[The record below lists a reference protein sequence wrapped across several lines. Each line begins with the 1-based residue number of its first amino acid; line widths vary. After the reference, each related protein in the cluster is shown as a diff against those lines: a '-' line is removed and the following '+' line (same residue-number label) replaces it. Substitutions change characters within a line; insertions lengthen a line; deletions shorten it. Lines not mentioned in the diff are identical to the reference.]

1 MRIPY
6 SKAELLRRGGPRK
19 FSGRALDQV
28 AFPLGGVGAGSISLG
43 GRGEL
48 KDWEVFNR
56 PGKGNRPAYTFFLLW
71 ARPEGGRARTKVL
84 EAHPPPPYTGSHGY
98 PREHGGGLPHLAGA
112 TFEGAFPFARIS
124 FRDPDVPLRVSLE
137 AFSPFIPLN
146 PEDSALP
153 VAVLTYRLANRVKV
167 PVEVSLV
174 GSLMNFVGY
183 PGDEPRGRLWG
194 IGAPYYGGNLNSLR
208 HDDGISGIFMTTTK
222 YPPESVQFGSLTLAV
237 LGSWDL
243 TYQTHWSREGWFDEL
258 QRFWDRFS
266 SEGRLEDDAS
276 EDPSPEGRTDVGS
289 VGVRVLLEP
298 GGRVEVPFLVAW
310 HFPNFV
316 NYWNPETRGTSLH
329 PFYSSRFKDAWEVA
343 QYVARNYGRLLG
355 ETRSFQRALF
365 SSTLPD
371 HVLDAISS
379 QASILR
385 TNTLQWYSDG
395 TVHAFEGCNDRSGCC
410 HGTCT
415 HVWNYEQTLAF
426 LFPQLERD
434 MRVTDFL
441 DTDEDGHMNFRHVM
455 PRGVARVRGKPA
467 ADGQMGTVMKLYRE
481 WRLSGDMDF
490 LRRLWPKAKKA
501 LEFAWKE
508 WDRDRDGVMEG
519 VQHNTYDVE
528 FIGPNP
534 MTGLLYLGALRAG
547 EEMARAL
554 GDREAARKFREVY
567 EGGREKLDRTL
578 WDGEYYIQKYDG
590 APKYQFGSGCLS
602 DQMLGQW
609 WAHILDLGY
618 LLPEDRVRKAVS
630 SIFKYN
636 WRTDFYDHA
645 NCQRIYAL
653 GDERGL
659 LLCSWPKGGR
669 PQFPFPYSDEVWTG
683 IEYEV
688 AALLVWEGF
697 LEEGLA
703 VVKGARDRYDGERRN
718 PYDEVECGHHY
729 ARALSSWS
737 LLLALS
743 GFHYSAPERGM
754 GFFPKVFPEDFR
766 CFWSTGSGW
775 GTFRMRVRRRRLRAE
790 LSVLYGEL
798 ELEKL
803 ELGPVEGK
811 VRDLY
816 LRAGRRPVQVEVLRK
831 GGKLC
836 LSFPG
841 PTLLKAGKVLRVY
854 ATV

>member
-71 ARPEGGRARTKVL
+71 SRPEGGRARTKVL

-237 LGSWDL
+237 LGDWEL

-841 PTLLKAGKVLRVY
+841 PTLLKAGEVLRVY

>member
-1 MRIPY
+1 
-6 SKAELLRRGGPRK
+6 
-19 FSGRALDQV
+19 
-28 AFPLGGVGAGSISLG
+28 
-43 GRGEL
+43 
-48 KDWEVFNR
+48 
-56 PGKGNRPAYTFFLLW
+56 
-71 ARPEGGRARTKVL
+71 
-84 EAHPPPPYTGSHGY
+84 
-98 PREHGGGLPHLAGA
+98 
-112 TFEGAFPFARIS
+112 
-124 FRDPDVPLRVSLE
+124 
-137 AFSPFIPLN
+137 
-146 PEDSALP
+146 
-153 VAVLTYRLANRVKV
+153 
-167 PVEVSLV
+167 
-174 GSLMNFVGY
+174 
-183 PGDEPRGRLWG
+183 
-194 IGAPYYGGNLNSLR
+194 
-208 HDDGISGIFMTTTK
+208 
-222 YPPESVQFGSLTLAV
+222 
-237 LGSWDL
+237 
-243 TYQTHWSREGWFDEL
+243 
-258 QRFWDRFS
+258 
-266 SEGRLEDDAS
+266 
-276 EDPSPEGRTDVGS
+276 VGS

-618 LLPEDRVRKAVS
+618 GAHPRP
-630 SIFKYN
+630 
-636 WRTDFYDHA
+636 
-645 NCQRIYAL
+645 RIPAS
-653 GDERGL
+653 RG
-659 LLCSWPKGGR
+659 
-669 PQFPFPYSDEVWTG
+669 
-683 IEYEV
+683 
-688 AALLVWEGF
+688 
-697 LEEGLA
+697 
-703 VVKGARDRYDGERRN
+703 
-718 PYDEVECGHHY
+718 
-729 ARALSSWS
+729 
-737 LLLALS
+737 
-743 GFHYSAPERGM
+743 
-754 GFFPKVFPEDFR
+754 
-766 CFWSTGSGW
+766 
-775 GTFRMRVRRRRLRAE
+775 
-790 LSVLYGEL
+790 
-798 ELEKL
+798 
-803 ELGPVEGK
+803 
-811 VRDLY
+811 
-816 LRAGRRPVQVEVLRK
+816 
-831 GGKLC
+831 
-836 LSFPG
+836 
-841 PTLLKAGKVLRVY
+841 
-854 ATV
+854 